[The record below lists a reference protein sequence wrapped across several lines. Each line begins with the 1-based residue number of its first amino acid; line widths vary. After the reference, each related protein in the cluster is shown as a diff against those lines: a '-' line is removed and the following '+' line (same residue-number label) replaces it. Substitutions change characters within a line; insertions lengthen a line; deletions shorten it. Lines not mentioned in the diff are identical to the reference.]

1 MQPHRPNFQFEVRL
15 GTHHDLEAVSALF
28 AVHYASDLTSRD
40 AESANRLRKELAG
53 VESGSTVLAVA
64 EARGKIIGAAL
75 AVLDRDFS
83 KYEPAPGRKTGY
95 LSKNVVHEDSRGLG
109 VGKLLVGAR
118 LQELRKLGVQVVY
131 SSHHADNVG
140 SAKALDAFGFEYV
153 ESYFDPE
160 KRPTGSQRTTVRR
173 VLV

>member
-1 MQPHRPNFQFEVRL
+1 MQPHQPNFQFEVRA
-15 GTHHDLEAVSALF
+15 GTKSDLAAVAALF
-28 AVHYASDLTSRD
+28 AAHYAWDLTSRD
-40 AESANRLRKELAG
+40 AGQAERLQKELAG
-53 VESGSTVLAVA
+53 VACGGTLLAVA
-64 EARGKIIGAAL
+64 EARGEIIGAAL
-75 AVLDRDFS
+75 AVLDRDFA
-83 KYEPAPGRKTGY
+83 KYEPVPGRKTGY
-95 LSKNVVHEDSRGLG
+95 LSKNVVHEDFRGLG
-109 VGKLLVGAR
+109 VGKMLVGAR
-118 LQELRKLGVQVVY
+118 LQALRALGVQVVY